1 MCHYKHLTLEER
13 EKLLYFS
20 AQGYSVTEIAEELK
34 RNKSTISRELR
45 RNCDGKLYLPV
56 KAQQMYSKRR
66 KACRPRKRLDD
77 PALFQTV
84 KEKFLEHQWSP
95 EQIAGRLA
103 LEHKGS
109 IISYATIYRAIYS
122 GMFDMGQR
130 SHGCRGVVRKLRHR
144 GKARHTK
151 SYEERRGKIKIS
163 NDISQRPAGAA
174 NRSRL
179 GHWEG
184 DTVAGVTGKACLV
197 TLVDRKSRYLVG
209 GKAEAKK
216 ADAVNAVM
224 IQALRNEPLHSV
236 TPDRGK
242 EFAKHA
248 EVTAAL
254 EQVKFYFP
262 LPHHPWERGTNEN
275 TNGLLREYF
284 PKGKD
289 LSDIPDAY
297 IQEKFDELNQRP
309 RKCLGYKTP
318 FEVYHS
324 KSLHLA

>member
-45 RNCDGKLYLPV
+45 RNRDGKLYLPV
-56 KAQQMYSKRR
+56 KAQQIYSKRR

-103 LEHKGS
+103 LKHKGS

-151 SYEERRGKIKIS
+151 S
-163 NDISQRPAGAA
+163 
-174 NRSRL
+174 
-179 GHWEG
+179 
-184 DTVAGVTGKACLV
+184 
-197 TLVDRKSRYLVG
+197 
-209 GKAEAKK
+209 
-216 ADAVNAVM
+216 
-224 IQALRNEPLHSV
+224 
-236 TPDRGK
+236 
-242 EFAKHA
+242 
-248 EVTAAL
+248 
-254 EQVKFYFP
+254 
-262 LPHHPWERGTNEN
+262 
-275 TNGLLREYF
+275 
-284 PKGKD
+284 
-289 LSDIPDAY
+289 
-297 IQEKFDELNQRP
+297 
-309 RKCLGYKTP
+309 
-318 FEVYHS
+318 
-324 KSLHLA
+324 